1 MNPTTASKNK
11 PAKGLGKGL
20 AAMMGESYSHS
31 MEQAEAKGFTPTAP
45 ATTGSASPSSTPA
58 DGITTMPCEQLI
70 AGPYQP
76 RRQFSDEYL
85 HELADSIEKNGIVQP
100 ILVRASTVEKGKY
113 EIIAGER
120 RWRAAKLAKLK
131 VVPVLVREVGDQQ
144 ALEMALIENIQRQD
158 LNPLEESQAFKRLM
172 DEFDYTQ
179 EQLATAVGKSRSHVA
194 NLLRLQALPDAIKG
208 MIDKNLLSAGHAR
221 ALLAAENETQATAI
235 AERVWKEGLS
245 VRQTEQLVKAP
256 SAIAGKIGAALSE
269 PRSPRPQT
277 PAAPQQPAAQAALQ
291 LPKNDDVL
299 ALEEMLSS
307 NLGLRVS
314 IDSTGNQTGQVVIG
328 YSSLT
333 QLDEILRRLGGSI

>member
-1 MNPTTASKNK
+1 MTATASKAK
-11 PAKGLGKGL
+11 QPKGLGKGL
-20 AAMMGESYSHS
+20 AAMMGESYSQSLSHTD
-31 MEQAEAKGFTPTAP
+31 APANITTLAVATAP
-45 ATTGSASPSSTPA
+45 AASPAEGISTLP
-58 DGITTMPCEQLI
+58 THSLF
-70 AGPYQP
+70 AGLYQP

-100 ILVRASTVEKGKY
+100 ILVRASTADKGRY

-120 RWRAAKLAKLK
+120 RWRAAKLAKLEH
-131 VVPVLVREVGDQQ
+131 VPVLIREVGDQQ

-158 LNPLEESQAFKRLM
+158 LNPLEEAMGYQRLM

-179 EQLATAVGKSRSHVA
+179 EQLATAVGKSRSHIA
-194 NLLRLQALPDAIKG
+194 NLLRLQGLSEPIKS
-208 MIDKNLLSAGHAR
+208 MIDKGLISAGHAR
-221 ALLAAENETQATAI
+221 ALLGAPNAEQV

-256 SAIAGKIGAALSE
+256 EAIAEKIKGMME
-269 PRSPRPQT
+269 PRAQLQPPMV
-277 PAAPQQPAAQAALQ
+277 QQPAPSGSQR
-291 LPKNDDVL
+291 LPKSDDVL
-299 ALEEMLSS
+299 ALEEMLSG

-314 IDSTGNQTGQVVIG
+314 IDSTGNQTGEVVIA

>member
-1 MNPTTASKNK
+1 MNTATASKAK
-11 PAKGLGKGL
+11 QPKGLGKGL
-20 AAMMGESYSHS
+20 AAMMGESYSQSLSH
-31 MEQAEAKGFTPTAP
+31 TDAP
-45 ATTGSASPSSTPA
+45 AVAPLAVAPAQTSVA
-58 DGITTMPCEQLI
+58 DGISTLPVQALF

-100 ILVRASTVEKGKY
+100 ILVRASTADKGRY

-120 RWRAAKLAKLK
+120 RWRAAKLAKLEH
-131 VVPVLVREVGDQQ
+131 VPVLIREVGDQQ

-158 LNPLEESQAFKRLM
+158 LNPLEEAMGYQRLM

-179 EQLATAVGKSRSHVA
+179 EQLATAVGKSRSHIA
-194 NLLRLQALPDAIKG
+194 NLLRLQGLSEPIKG
-208 MIDKNLLSAGHAR
+208 MIDKGLISAGHAR
-221 ALLAAENETQATAI
+221 ALLGAPNAEQV

-256 SAIAGKIGAALSE
+256 EAIAEKIKGMME
-269 PRSPRPQT
+269 PR
-277 PAAPQQPAAQAALQ
+277 APMQPTMQQPTQSSAQR
-291 LPKNDDVL
+291 LPKSDDVL

-314 IDSTGNQTGQVVIG
+314 IDSTGNQTGEVVIA